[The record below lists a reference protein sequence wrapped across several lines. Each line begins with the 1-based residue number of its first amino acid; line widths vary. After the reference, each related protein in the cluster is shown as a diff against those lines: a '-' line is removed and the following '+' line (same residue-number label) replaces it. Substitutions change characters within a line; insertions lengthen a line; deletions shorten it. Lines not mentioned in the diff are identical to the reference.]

1 MTFFGRSAPAK
12 ESLESPFRPSLGVD
26 VDLIGCPMDLGQ
38 MRRGVDMGPSA
49 LRAALLERRIEALGH
64 NLIDHGDIDVPEV
77 ETRKLRN
84 PQLRYV
90 DEIVSACEKLAKKV
104 EKSAKAGNFPLVVG
118 GDHSIVMGTVAGLVR
133 AKGPQGI
140 IYIDAHGDFNTTETT
155 PSGNIHGMGLSACL
169 GLGDKKLCN
178 IGGVNP
184 KVKPENVALL
194 GVRDLDPAERELIKK
209 SEIYVATMRD
219 IDEKG
224 MGKVVKE
231 AIERAKDH
239 TKGVHVTFDVDV
251 LDPSEAPGTGT
262 PVPGGLT
269 MREAHLAME
278 LLSERNVATSFE
290 LVEVNPLLDNG
301 NRTAELAVGLV
312 ESMLGKTIL

>member
-1 MTFFGRSAPAK
+1 LR
-12 ESLESPFRPSLGVD
+12 VD
-26 VDLIGCPMDLGQ
+26 IDLIGCPMDLGQ

-49 LRAALLERRIEALGH
+49 LRAAHLERRIEALGH
-64 NLIDHGDIDVPEV
+64 NLNDLGDIDVPEV

-90 DEIVSACEKLAKKV
+90 DEIVSACGKLAKKV
-104 EKSAKAGNFPLVVG
+104 EKSARNGNFPIILG
-118 GDHSIVMGTVAGLVR
+118 GDHSIVMGTMAGLVK

-140 IYIDAHGDFNTTETT
+140 IYIDAHGDFNTSETS
-155 PSGNIHGMGLSACL
+155 PSGNIHGMGLAACL

-184 KVKPENVALL
+184 KVKPENVALI
-194 GVRDLDPAERELIKK
+194 GVRDLDREERALIKK
-209 SEIYVATMRD
+209 SDIYVATMRD

-224 MGKVVKE
+224 MGRIVKE
-231 AIERAKDH
+231 AIERAKSR

-262 PVPGGLT
+262 PVTGGLT

-278 LLSERNVATSFE
+278 LFSERNVATSFE
-290 LVEVNPLLDNG
+290 LVEVNPLLDTG
-301 NRTAELAVGLV
+301 NRTAELSVGLV
-312 ESMLGKTIL
+312 ESLLGKTIL